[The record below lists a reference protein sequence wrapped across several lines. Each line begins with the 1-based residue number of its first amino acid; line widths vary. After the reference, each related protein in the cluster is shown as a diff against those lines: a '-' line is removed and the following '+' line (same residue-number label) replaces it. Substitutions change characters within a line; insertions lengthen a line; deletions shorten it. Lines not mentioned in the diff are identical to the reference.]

1 MKLTLVA
8 LSLALSFSLPL
19 THAQKAASE
28 PKLPGRPA
36 KTITLDFGIGGRET
50 LNFPASPYVTSKGW
64 ITVLAGEEHTVEFD
78 IVDDQ
83 PKNLRYVPD
92 ASVKAK
98 PGTGRLSVSLQQ
110 DKGGTTLI
118 RQAKSPKSL
127 AMKCLTQSFGENKFR
142 QTRINPVGE
151 LVSGDTWPNTV
162 CSVMLGELRF
172 AEETKEETKTP
183 AKK

>member
-1 MKLTLVA
+1 MKSALVVLSLA
-8 LSLALSFSLPL
+8 LSLALPPILAEESAP
-19 THAQKAASE
+19 A
-28 PKLPGRPA
+28 PKLPGRLA

-78 IVDDQ
+78 VVEGQ

-92 ASVKAK
+92 ASIKAK
-98 PGTGRLSVSLQQ
+98 PGTGRLSVSLKQ

-118 RQAKSPKSL
+118 RQAESPKSL

-172 AEETKEETKTP
+172 ADETKAEAKVP